1 MTKKTIILKTKQ
13 LNKFMNNNSFSEY
26 AWSIFTRSIE
36 DYHITDDVD
45 AVKPNH
51 YENNSLEQILYDK
64 NWIDTVQWHLEDI
77 IRDENINPVKALEIK
92 RRIDASN
99 QKRTDLVEFIDSW
112 FLNKYKNTT
121 PNADAKINTETPAWA
136 VDRLSILAL
145 KVYHMDLEANRASA
159 SDEHREKCQ
168 TKLNTLLEQKKDLS
182 SAIDQLLNDI
192 ENGLVKIKTYKQMKM
207 YNDET
212 LNPILYKKKE

>member
-1 MTKKTIILKTKQ
+1 
-13 LNKFMNNNSFSEY
+13 MNQNSFSEF
-26 AWSIFTRSIE
+26 AWDIFNKSIN
-36 DYHITDDVD
+36 DYHITDNVD
-45 AVKPNH
+45 ANEPNN
-51 YENNSLEQILYDK
+51 YAQGSLEQILYSK

-92 RRIDASN
+92 RRIDTSN

-145 KVYHMDLEANRASA
+145 KVYHMDLEANRTSA

-168 TKLNTLLEQKKDLS
+168 MKLNTLLEQKKDLS

>member
-1 MTKKTIILKTKQ
+1 
-13 LNKFMNNNSFSEY
+13 MNQNSFSEF
-26 AWSIFTRSIE
+26 AWDIFNKSIN
-36 DYHITDDVD
+36 DYHITDNVD
-45 AVKPNH
+45 ANEPNN
-51 YENNSLEQILYDK
+51 YAQGSLEQILYSK

-145 KVYHMDLEANRASA
+145 KFYHMDLEANRTSA

-168 TKLNTLLEQKKDLS
+168 MKLNTLLEQKKDLS

>member
-1 MTKKTIILKTKQ
+1 
-13 LNKFMNNNSFSEY
+13 MNNNSFSEY
-26 AWSIFTRSIE
+26 TWSIFNRSIE

-77 IRDENINPVKALEIK
+77 IRDENIDPVKALEIK

-168 TKLNTLLEQKKDLS
+168 MKLNTLLEQKKDLS

-192 ENGLVKIKTYKQMKM
+192 ENGLIKIKTYKQMKM

>member
-1 MTKKTIILKTKQ
+1 
-13 LNKFMNNNSFSEY
+13 MNNNSFSEY
-26 AWSIFTRSIE
+26 AWSIFNRSIE

-77 IRDENINPVKALEIK
+77 IRDENIDPVKALEIK

-112 FLNKYKNTT
+112 F
-121 PNADAKINTETPAWA
+121 
-136 VDRLSILAL
+136 
-145 KVYHMDLEANRASA
+145 
-159 SDEHREKCQ
+159 
-168 TKLNTLLEQKKDLS
+168 
-182 SAIDQLLNDI
+182 
-192 ENGLVKIKTYKQMKM
+192 
-207 YNDET
+207 
-212 LNPILYKKKE
+212 

>member
-1 MTKKTIILKTKQ
+1 
-13 LNKFMNNNSFSEY
+13 MNNNSFSEY
-26 AWSIFTRSIE
+26 AWSIFNRSIE

-45 AVKPNH
+45 AAKPNH

-77 IRDENINPVKALEIK
+77 IRDENIDPVKALEIK

-168 TKLNTLLEQKKDLS
+168 IKLNTLLEQKKDLS

-212 LNPILYKKKE
+212 LNPVLYKKKE

>member
-1 MTKKTIILKTKQ
+1 
-13 LNKFMNNNSFSEY
+13 MNQNSFSEF
-26 AWSIFTRSIE
+26 AWEIFNKSIN
-36 DYHITDDVD
+36 DYHITDNVD
-45 AVKPNH
+45 ANEPNN
-51 YENNSLEQILYDK
+51 YAQGSLEQILYSK

-77 IRDENINPVKALEIK
+77 IRDENIDPVKALEIK

-145 KVYHMDLEANRASA
+145 KVYHMDLEANRTSA
-159 SDEHREKCQ
+159 SNEHREKCQ
-168 TKLNTLLEQKKDLS
+168 MKLNTLLEQKKDLS
-182 SAIDQLLNDI
+182 SAIDQLLSDI

-212 LNPILYKKKE
+212 LNPVLYKKKE

>member
-1 MTKKTIILKTKQ
+1 
-13 LNKFMNNNSFSEY
+13 MNNNSFSEY
-26 AWSIFTRSIE
+26 AWSIFNRSIE

-168 TKLNTLLEQKKDLS
+168 MKLNTLLEQKKDLS

>member
-1 MTKKTIILKTKQ
+1 
-13 LNKFMNNNSFSEY
+13 MNQNSFSEF
-26 AWSIFTRSIE
+26 AWDIFNKSIN
-36 DYHITDDVD
+36 DYHITDNVD
-45 AVKPNH
+45 ANEPNN
-51 YENNSLEQILYDK
+51 YTQGSLEQILYSK

-145 KVYHMDLEANRASA
+145 KVYHMDLEANRTSA
-159 SDEHREKCQ
+159 SNEHREKCQ
-168 TKLNTLLEQKKDLS
+168 MKLNTLLEQKKDLS
-182 SAIDQLLNDI
+182 SAIDQLLSDI

-212 LNPILYKKKE
+212 LNPVLYKKKE

>member
-1 MTKKTIILKTKQ
+1 
-13 LNKFMNNNSFSEY
+13 MNNNSFSEY
-26 AWSIFTRSIE
+26 AWSIFNRSIE

-45 AVKPNH
+45 ATKPNH

-77 IRDENINPVKALEIK
+77 IRDENIDPVKALEIK

-145 KVYHMDLEANRASA
+145 KVYHMDLEANRTSA
-159 SDEHREKCQ
+159 SNEHREKCQ
-168 TKLNTLLEQKKDLS
+168 MKLNTLLEQKKDLS
-182 SAIDQLLNDI
+182 SAIDQLLSDI

-212 LNPILYKKKE
+212 LNPVLYKKKE

>member
-1 MTKKTIILKTKQ
+1 
-13 LNKFMNNNSFSEY
+13 MNNNSFSEY
-26 AWSIFTRSIE
+26 AWSIFNRSTD

-77 IRDENINPVKALEIK
+77 IRDENIDPVKALEIK

-145 KVYHMDLEANRASA
+145 KVYHMDLEANRTSA

-168 TKLNTLLEQKKDLS
+168 MKLNTLLEQKKDLS

-212 LNPILYKKKE
+212 LNPVLYKKKE

>member
-1 MTKKTIILKTKQ
+1 
-13 LNKFMNNNSFSEY
+13 MNNNSFSEY
-26 AWSIFTRSIE
+26 AWSIFNRSIE

-45 AVKPNH
+45 ATKPNH

-77 IRDENINPVKALEIK
+77 IRDENIDPVKALEIK

-168 TKLNTLLEQKKDLS
+168 MKLNTLLEQKKDLS
-182 SAIDQLLNDI
+182 SAIDELLNDI

>member
-1 MTKKTIILKTKQ
+1 
-13 LNKFMNNNSFSEY
+13 MNNNSFSEY
-26 AWSIFTRSIE
+26 AWSIFNRSIE

-77 IRDENINPVKALEIK
+77 IRDENIDPVKALEIK

-99 QKRTDLVEFIDSW
+99 QKRTDLVEFIDSC

-168 TKLNTLLEQKKDLS
+168 MKLNTLLEQKKDLS

-212 LNPILYKKKE
+212 LNPVLYKKKE

>member
-1 MTKKTIILKTKQ
+1 
-13 LNKFMNNNSFSEY
+13 MNNNSFSEY
-26 AWSIFTRSIE
+26 AWSIFNKSIE

-45 AVKPNH
+45 AAKPNH

-77 IRDENINPVKALEIK
+77 IRDENIDPVKALEIK

-168 TKLNTLLEQKKDLS
+168 MKLNTLLEQKKDLS

-192 ENGLVKIKTYKQMKM
+192 ENGLIKIKTYKQMKM

>member
-1 MTKKTIILKTKQ
+1 
-13 LNKFMNNNSFSEY
+13 MNNNSFSEY
-26 AWSIFTRSIE
+26 AWSIFNRSTD

-77 IRDENINPVKALEIK
+77 IRDENIDPVKALEIK

-168 TKLNTLLEQKKDLS
+168 MKLNTLLEQKKDLS

>member
-1 MTKKTIILKTKQ
+1 
-13 LNKFMNNNSFSEY
+13 MNNNSFSEY

-36 DYHITDDVD
+36 DYHITDNVD
-45 AVKPNH
+45 AAKPNH

-77 IRDENINPVKALEIK
+77 IRDENIDPVKALEIK

-168 TKLNTLLEQKKDLS
+168 MKLNTLLEQKKDLS

-212 LNPILYKKKE
+212 LNPVLYKKKE

>member
-1 MTKKTIILKTKQ
+1 
-13 LNKFMNNNSFSEY
+13 MNNNSFSEY
-26 AWSIFTRSIE
+26 AWSIFNRSTD

-51 YENNSLEQILYDK
+51 YENNSLEQILYHK

-77 IRDENINPVKALEIK
+77 IRDENIDPVKALEIK
-92 RRIDASN
+92 RRIDAYN

-168 TKLNTLLEQKKDLS
+168 MKLNTLLEQKKDLS

>member
-1 MTKKTIILKTKQ
+1 
-13 LNKFMNNNSFSEY
+13 
-26 AWSIFTRSIE
+26 
-36 DYHITDDVD
+36 
-45 AVKPNH
+45 VKPNH

-77 IRDENINPVKALEIK
+77 IRDENIDPVKALEIK

-145 KVYHMDLEANRASA
+145 KVYHMDLEANRTSA

-168 TKLNTLLEQKKDLS
+168 MKLNTLLEQKKDLS

-212 LNPILYKKKE
+212 LNPVLYKKKE